1 MNKVLV
7 INGPN
12 LNLLGKREIEI
23 YGKESLKDIE
33 INTKKFAENNNLE
46 LSFKQ
51 SNEESEIINWIQ
63 DCMKNSYN
71 GLLINAGAYTH
82 TSIAIFDALKAIK
95 IPIIEIHLS
104 NIHKREEFRKKSF
117 ISEVA
122 NGVIFGFGS
131 YSYILAIMAI
141 KNLLENKN
149 G

>member
-1 MNKVLV
+1 MKKILV

-12 LNLLGKREIEI
+12 LNLLGEREVEI
-23 YGKESLKDIE
+23 YGKTSLEDIE
-33 INTKKFAENNNLE
+33 NETIKFAKINKLDVE
-46 LSFKQ
+46 FKQ

-63 DCMKNSYN
+63 SCMKNNYK

-95 IPIIEIHLS
+95 IPIVEIHLS

-122 NGVIFGFGS
+122 DGVIFGFGS

-141 KNLLENKN
+141 NNLLTDKN

>member
-1 MNKVLV
+1 MKKILI

-23 YGKESLKDIE
+23 YGKKSLDEIE
-33 INTKKFAENNNLE
+33 KETKNIAKINSLDAE
-46 LSFKQ
+46 FKQ
-51 SNEESEIINWIQ
+51 SNEESEIIGWIQ
-63 DCMKNSYN
+63 SCMNSEYK

-82 TSIAIFDALKAIK
+82 TSVAIFDALKALN

-122 NGVIFGFGS
+122 DGVIFGFGS
-131 YSYILAIMAI
+131 NSYILAIMAI
-141 KNLLENKN
+141 KNLIK
-149 G
+149 